1 MMDDA
6 TQKSTLKW
14 VVNEILMKDKPHPI
28 WEFSSSP
35 YQAESD
41 RVRLRMLTGRY
52 GLGLERRV
60 YNRNADIACPI
71 CQTAAEDIVH
81 VLTECVGICP
91 KSRYLVKR
99 LQDIYTAHV
108 LQPPT
113 TEYALTSAIL
123 NGVAYHIDVR
133 VKYLTDGAV
142 ILPSECYEEAT
153 CITNRIT
160 RLAHER
166 RLKAIEDKELP

>member
-1 MMDDA
+1 
-6 TQKSTLKW
+6 
-14 VVNEILMKDKPHPI
+14 
-28 WEFSSSP
+28 
-35 YQAESD
+35 
-41 RVRLRMLTGRY
+41 MLTGRY

-71 CQTAAEDIVH
+71 CQTAEDIVH

-108 LQPPT
+108 LRPPT

-123 NGVAYHIDVR
+123 NGVAYHTDIR
-133 VKYLTDGAV
+133 RKYSGEVV
-142 ILPSECYEEAT
+142 ILPEQSFTIAT
-153 CITNRIT
+153 CTTNRIA

-166 RLKAIEDKELP
+166 RDKAVKEKVD

>member
-1 MMDDA
+1 
-6 TQKSTLKW
+6 
-14 VVNEILMKDKPHPI
+14 
-28 WEFSSSP
+28 
-35 YQAESD
+35 
-41 RVRLRMLTGRY
+41 MLTGRY

-71 CQTAAEDIVH
+71 CQTAEDIVH

-113 TEYALTSAIL
+113 TKYALTSAIL
-123 NGVAYHIDVR
+123 NGVAYHIDV
-133 VKYLTDGAV
+133 KYLTDGAV
-142 ILPSECYEEAT
+142 ILPTECYEEAT

-160 RLAHER
+160 SLAPQR
-166 RLKAIEDKELP
+166 RLKAIKDKEMPYINSIILYQYLQF